1 MKIAPHIVKTLAD
14 SADLI
19 NTINGGMSLAY
30 VEKHTLTDHYLVT
43 VKVPGVDKHALR
55 IELHNGG
62 RAFDSSAIGQLFVF
76 QLMQLDHSVEVPYL
90 VTVIELSKQV
100 DRQAVHANY
109 QGKNLNIVLPF
120 GEQQGGSEIRI
131 EGI

>member
-55 IELHNGG
+55 IELHN
-62 RAFDSSAIGQLFVF
+62 GQLFVF

>member
-1 MKIAPHIVKTLAD
+1 MKIAPHIVKTLAE

-55 IELHNGG
+55 IELHN
-62 RAFDSSAIGQLFVF
+62 RQLFVF
-76 QLMQLDHSVEVPYL
+76 QLMQLDDAIEVPYL
-90 VTVIELSKQV
+90 ITVIELSKQV

-120 GEQQGGSEIRI
+120 GQQQGDSEIRI